1 MHPSSAGGGN
11 AEERRQ
17 RLREQMKAF
26 YGDPSA
32 SAKRTPSHAST
43 QGNPNVPP
51 ELDLDSEY
59 FNVNRY
65 TTDLLKRESLKGLV
79 ETDTELLRR
88 VRRLDGELQELVY
101 RNYARFI
108 SATET
113 IREMK
118 NNVVEMDA
126 KLQTLSQNV
135 NTIDSISSQISQ
147 QLQVHRGHIEDTI
160 TANRMLKKVQ
170 FLTSLPTTMR
180 RLIDKEEYSVGVKYW
195 VAGDGF
201 LSKHKSISS
210 ITQIQESCCELA
222 RELYRAIET
231 RMCSYPLDDPDA
243 MDRLRGYV
251 EDLRLLR
258 ATSLFESENVA
269 DEAPFEAAVLQTL
282 MKSVT
287 ASFQANVATTQRS
300 LKAALVIPDDLQAS
314 EMAKREASLAQ
325 VNLREPLAQLK
336 NACAMLA
343 VNSERVHALLDVEVC
358 SSSGSSP
365 AAPLVAKSIE
375 PVLLEVLQP
384 ISQSLADFAM
394 VHLDAM
400 AMDGALALRDPT
412 ASAEALQAATVH
424 LTRLLKQLVT
434 AMKTLGEIYLP
445 SVEHGTAGA
454 SGSAVPAAHDV
465 VQLYASKVHEVACGV
480 VRQCWEKIQTKLLQG
495 PEPELLRA
503 CVPLPIPNSSVLST
517 LPAVDEERARE
528 MAFVLT
534 RFLYASLA
542 QCLSTSLGANLVG
555 EEGVPAEMLTPITAG
570 LEQTAQQLQHRGIV
584 LLGQSEVQQ
593 VYDKAFS
600 GSSGYASAAAT
611 TTGPTVQE
619 ALLLLLP
626 QWSTMYDALKALPP
640 VKAASA
646 TEATKAGDGA
656 SSPLNRRRDNSGYG
670 GGNAYRVGGGNN
682 IGAYS
687 DGTGGGGSTG
697 TRSDHRT
704 GGGSAMV
711 GGFSPHPRG
720 GSGGSKPAVS
730 YTRQVMSTLQMSVN
744 HIFANTDT
752 WLRTEPVAGPPSA
765 LMACVV
771 RYVLQGIL
779 DRVRDEVA
787 YTEAQFQQL
796 QVSCTFLLYAL
807 VSPAKGS
814 APRQWRKE
822 WSEDDMRDVQRLLDE
837 ICTCAYDKYE
847 AKVPLSTAVLDRV
860 VEAAVRGSRAA
871 QESVSMNSTGTA
883 METGAPMPPAT
894 TVALRREET
903 KVPLLEPSQQAPATP
918 AHVTLQPQPQQQ
930 PQEVCRPLHDGSL
943 QSSAAASS
951 KEAPPSAAAP
961 APNPSDATP
970 PPKPPAA
977 TSAPTASAAAPPPAS
992 VTPSPASPPIS
1003 STAPVQTSVARPS
1016 APRTAPVASLQPA
1029 AAAPA
1034 AAMSPP
1040 QVRRSSHYSND
1051 SHTERL
1057 ARLEEEEE
1065 LPL

>member
-1 MHPSSAGGGN
+1 MHPGNAGGGN

-26 YGDPSA
+26 YGDPN
-32 SAKRTPSHAST
+32 AST
-43 QGNPNVPP
+43 KRAASHTTMQGNPNVPP

-135 NTIDSISSQISQ
+135 DTIDSISNQISQ
-147 QLQVHRGHIEDTI
+147 QLQVHRSHIEDTI

-170 FLTSLPTTMR
+170 FLTSLPTMMR
-180 RLIDKEEYSVGVKYW
+180 RLIDREEYSVGVKYW

-201 LSKHKSISS
+201 LSKHKSISG
-210 ITQIQESCCELA
+210 ITQIQQRCCELA
-222 RELYRAIET
+222 RELYRAIEK

-258 ATSLFESENVA
+258 ATSLFESESVA
-269 DEAPFEAAVLQTL
+269 VDTPFEAAVLQTL

-314 EMAKREASLAQ
+314 GMAKREASLAQ
-325 VNLREPLAQLK
+325 LNLREPLAQLK
-336 NACAMLA
+336 NACAMFA
-343 VNSERVHALLDVEVC
+343 VNSERVHALLNVEVC
-358 SSSGSSP
+358 RDHESSP
-365 AAPLVAKSIE
+365 ATLLVAKSVKS
-375 PVLLEVLQP
+375 VLLEVLQS
-384 ISQSLADFAM
+384 ISQWLADFAM
-394 VHLDAM
+394 VHLDAI
-400 AMDGALALRDPT
+400 AMDGASALHSPT
-412 ASAEALQAATVH
+412 ASAEAVQAATAH
-424 LTRLLKQLVT
+424 LARLLKQLVT

-445 SVEHGTAGA
+445 SMEHGAVEAG
-454 SGSAVPAAHDV
+454 GSAAADVHDT
-465 VQLYASKVHEVACGV
+465 VQLYANKVHEVACGV
-480 VRQCWEKIQTKLLQG
+480 VHQCWEKVQKKLLQG
-495 PEPELLRA
+495 PEPELLKA
-503 CVPLPIPNSSVLST
+503 CVAFKVSGDSVLST
-517 LPAVDEERARE
+517 LPVVDEERTRE

-542 QCLSTSLGANLVG
+542 QCLFTSLDANLVG
-555 EEGVPAEMLTPITAG
+555 EEGVPVEMMMSISTG
-570 LEQTAQQLQHRGIV
+570 LERTAQQLQHRGIV

-600 GSSGYASAAAT
+600 GSSGCASATAT
-611 TTGPTVQE
+611 PTGPAVQE
-619 ALLLLLP
+619 ALPLLLS
-626 QWSTMYDALKALPP
+626 QWSIMYDAFKALPP
-640 VKAASA
+640 VKVARA
-646 TEATKAGDGA
+646 TEAAKTRDGA
-656 SSPLNRRRDNSGYG
+656 SSPMSRRRDRG
-670 GGNAYRVGGGNN
+670 GHGNGNTYRVGGGNS
-682 IGAYS
+682 IGEYS

-697 TRSDHRT
+697 TCSDHRA

-711 GGFSPHPRG
+711 GGLSAHTRG
-720 GSGGSKPAVS
+720 ASNGKPVVS

-752 WLRTEPVAGPPSA
+752 WLRTEPVAGGPSA
-765 LMACVV
+765 VMACVV
-771 RYVLQGIL
+771 RYFLRGIL

-787 YTEAQFQQL
+787 YTEVQFQQL

-822 WSEDDMRDVQRLLDE
+822 WSEDDKRDVQRLLDE
-837 ICTCAYDKYE
+837 ICTCAYDKYQ
-847 AKVPLSTAVLDRV
+847 AKVPLSTAVLHQV
-860 VEAAVRGSRAA
+860 VEAAVRRGRGVK
-871 QESVSMNSTGTA
+871 ESVSMNGTDTA
-883 METGAPMPPAT
+883 MEAGVSIPSREPRQCAPT
-894 TVALRREET
+894 
-903 KVPLLEPSQQAPATP
+903 APADVTP
-918 AHVTLQPQPQQQ
+918 QPQPQQQ
-930 PQEVCRPLHDGSL
+930 QQQEMCQPLYDSPL
-943 QSSAAASS
+943 RSPASASS
-951 KEAPPSAAAP
+951 KAPPPSAAVP
-961 APNPSDATP
+961 DPNPSDVAP
-970 PPKPPAA
+970 PPKLPVA
-977 TSAPTASAAAPPPAS
+977 TSAPTASAAALSSAQAIPASVAPPPA
-992 VTPSPASPPIS
+992 PQI
-1003 STAPVQTSVARPS
+1003 APVTSLKPA
-1016 APRTAPVASLQPA
+1016 ATAPVA
-1029 AAAPA
+1029 
-1034 AAMSPP
+1034 AMLPS
-1040 QVRRSSHYSND
+1040 QVRRSSYYESD

-1057 ARLEEEEE
+1057 ACLEEEE
-1065 LPL
+1065 LLL

>member
-1 MHPSSAGGGN
+1 MHPGSAGGGN

-32 SAKRTPSHAST
+32 STKRVASHAST

-79 ETDTELLRR
+79 ETDTELLCR

-210 ITQIQESCCELA
+210 ITQVQQSCRELA
-222 RELYRAIET
+222 RELYRAIEK

-258 ATSLFESENVA
+258 ATSLFESEKVA
-269 DEAPFEAAVLQTL
+269 DEAPFEVAVLQTL

-300 LKAALVIPDDLQAS
+300 LKAALVIPDDPQTS
-314 EMAKREASLAQ
+314 EMSKREASLAQ

-384 ISQSLADFAM
+384 ISQSLADFVM
-394 VHLDAM
+394 VHLDAS
-400 AMDGALALRDPT
+400 AMDGASALRDPA
-412 ASAEALQAATVH
+412 ASAEALQAATAH
-424 LTRLLKQLVT
+424 LARLLKQLVT

-445 SVEHGTAGA
+445 SMEHGTAEA
-454 SGSAVPAAHDV
+454 SGSAATAAHDV
-465 VQLYASKVHEVACGV
+465 VQVYANKVHEVACGV
-480 VRQCWEKIQTKLLQG
+480 VRQCWEKVQAKLLQG

-503 CVPLPIPNSSVLST
+503 CVPLPIPNTSVLST
-517 LPAVDEERARE
+517 LPAVDEERTRE

-555 EEGVPAEMLTPITAG
+555 EEGVPAEMLMSIVAG
-570 LEQTAQQLQHRGIV
+570 LERTAQQLQHRGIV

-593 VYDKAFS
+593 VYKKAFS
-600 GSSGYASAAAT
+600 GSSGYASAAVT

-619 ALLLLLP
+619 VLLLLLP
-626 QWSTMYDALKALPP
+626 QWSTMYEALKALPP

-646 TEATKAGDGA
+646 MEAAKAWDGA
-656 SSPLNRRRDNSGYG
+656 SSPLNRRRDNGGYG
-670 GGNAYRVGGGNN
+670 GGSAYRVGGGNN

-697 TRSDHRT
+697 TRSDHRA
-704 GGGSAMV
+704 GGGSAKV
-711 GGFSPHPRG
+711 GGFPPHLRG
-720 GSGGSKPAVS
+720 GSGGGKPTVS

-752 WLRTEPVAGPPSA
+752 WLRTEPMAGPPSA

-771 RYVLQGIL
+771 RYLLQGIL

-787 YTEAQFQQL
+787 YTDVQFQRL

-860 VEAAVRGSRAA
+860 VEAAVRGGRAA
-871 QESVSMNSTGTA
+871 QESVSMNSTGTS
-883 METGAPMPPAT
+883 METGVAMSAAT
-894 TVALRREET
+894 TATLQGEEAKT
-903 KVPLLEPSQQAPATP
+903 PSPEPLQRVPTVP
-918 AHVTLQPQPQQQ
+918 AHVTLQ
-930 PQEVCRPLHDGSL
+930 SL
-943 QSSAAASS
+943 AATSS
-951 KEAPPSAAAP
+951 KEAPSSAAAP
-961 APNPSDATP
+961 VPNPSAASP

-977 TSAPTASAAAPPPAS
+977 TSAPTASAAAPPPAPA
-992 VTPSPASPPIS
+992 TPASAPPPIS
-1003 STAPVQTSVARPS
+1003 STAPVQASVARSP
-1016 APRTAPVASLQPA
+1016 APQKAPVASLEPA
-1029 AAAPA
+1029 AAAPVT
-1034 AAMSPP
+1034 AMSPP
-1040 QVRRSSHYSND
+1040 QVRPSSYYNNE
-1051 SHTERL
+1051 SHTERF
-1057 ARLEEEEE
+1057 ARLEEEED

>member
-1 MHPSSAGGGN
+1 MHPGSAGGGN

-32 SAKRTPSHAST
+32 STKRTASHASA
-43 QGNPNVPP
+43 QSNPNVPP

-222 RELYRAIET
+222 RELYRAIEK

-251 EDLRLLR
+251 EGLRLLR
-258 ATSLFESENVA
+258 ATSLFESEHVA
-269 DEAPFEAAVLQTL
+269 DEAPFEVAVLQTL

-400 AMDGALALRDPT
+400 AMDGASALCDPT
-412 ASAEALQAATVH
+412 ASAEALQAATAH
-424 LTRLLKQLVT
+424 LARLLKQLVT

-445 SVEHGTAGA
+445 TMEHGTAGA
-454 SGSAVPAAHDV
+454 SGSAAPAAHNV
-465 VQLYASKVHEVACGV
+465 VQLYANKVHEVACGV
-480 VRQCWEKIQTKLLQG
+480 VRQCWEKVQTKLLQG

-503 CVPLPIPNSSVLST
+503 CVPLPILNASVLST

-570 LEQTAQQLQHRGIV
+570 LERTAQQLQHRGIV
-584 LLGQSEVQQ
+584 LLGQLEVQQ

-600 GSSGYASAAAT
+600 GSSGHVSAAAT

-626 QWSTMYDALKALPP
+626 QWSTMYEALKALPP
-640 VKAASA
+640 VKAAGA

-656 SSPLNRRRDNSGYG
+656 SSLLNRRRDNSGYG

-697 TRSDHRT
+697 TRSDHRA

-711 GGFSPHPRG
+711 GGFSTHPRG
-720 GSGGSKPAVS
+720 GSGGKPAVS

-796 QVSCTFLLYAL
+796 QASCTFLLYAL
-807 VSPAKGS
+807 VLPAKGS

-860 VEAAVRGSRAA
+860 VEAAVRGGRVA
-871 QESVSMNSTGTA
+871 QESVSTNSTGTA
-883 METGAPMPPAT
+883 METGVPIPPAT
-894 TVALRREET
+894 TVALQQEET
-903 KVPLLEPSQQAPATP
+903 KAPSPEPPQRAPTAP
-918 AHVTLQPQPQQQ
+918 VHVTLQPEPQQQ
-930 PQEVCRPLHDGSL
+930 PQKMCRPLHNGSL
-943 QSSAAASS
+943 QSSAATSS
-951 KEAPPSAAAP
+951 KEAPPSAVAP
-961 APNPSDATP
+961 LPNPSDTTP
-970 PPKPPAA
+970 PPTPHTA
-977 TSAPTASAAAPPPAS
+977 TSAPTASAAEPPLAPA
-992 VTPSPASPPIS
+992 TPTSASPPIS
-1003 STAPVQTSVARPS
+1003 STAPVQASAVRPP
-1016 APRTAPVASLQPA
+1016 APRTAPVASLEPV
-1029 AAAPA
+1029 AAAPVT
-1034 AAMSPP
+1034 AMSPP
-1040 QVRRSSHYSND
+1040 QARRSSYYSND

>member
-711 GGFSPHPRG
+711 
-720 GSGGSKPAVS
+720 
-730 YTRQVMSTLQMSVN
+730 MSTLQMSVN

-894 TVALRREET
+894 T
-903 KVPLLEPSQQAPATP
+903 
-918 AHVTLQPQPQQQ
+918 
-930 PQEVCRPLHDGSL
+930 
-943 QSSAAASS
+943 SSAAASS